1 MPATSAYLYW
11 LIIACEAA
19 FCVVLAVALAA
30 RYLLTQERLSR
41 ALLLSLPGIDLLLL
55 LFTAIDLKS
64 GTPATFA
71 HGLATVY
78 IGFTIAFGGVLV
90 KWADVRFA
98 HRFAGGPQPA
108 AAPSLGWPAVR
119 YEFSLWGRSILAWVI
134 ALSCLGGLIAFVG
147 DTGNTTELN
156 DWYRIAT
163 ATTLLWFVFGP
174 LWRLVF
180 FKRETTG

>member
-1 MPATSAYLYW
+1 VPATSAYLYW
-11 LIIACEAA
+11 LIIGCEAA
-19 FCVVLAVALAA
+19 FWVVLAMALAA
-30 RYLLTQERLSR
+30 RYLLTQERVSR
-41 ALLLSLPGIDLLLL
+41 ALLFSLPGIDLLLL
-55 LFTAIDLKS
+55 LFTAADLQS

-90 KWADVRFA
+90 KWADAKFA

-119 YEFSLWGRSILAWVI
+119 YEFSLWIRSIVAWII
-134 ALSCLGGLIAFVG
+134 ALVCLGGLIAFVG
-147 DTGNTTELN
+147 DTSNTAELKG
-156 DWYRIAT
+156 WYQT
-163 ATTLLWFVFGP
+163 AAGAILLWFIFGP

-180 FKRETTG
+180 FKRATTG